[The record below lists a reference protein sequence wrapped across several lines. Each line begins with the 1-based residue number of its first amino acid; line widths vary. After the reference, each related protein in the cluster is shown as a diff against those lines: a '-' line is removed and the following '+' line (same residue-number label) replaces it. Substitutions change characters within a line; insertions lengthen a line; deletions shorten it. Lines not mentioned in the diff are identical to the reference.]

1 MDMQKLLIELMK
13 YRELSN
19 HHYMQDSSKRKVE
32 KAFEV
37 ITSHIVFELIDD
49 DMETSALKGAG
60 NE

>member
-1 MDMQKLLIELMK
+1 MDMQKLLVELMK

-19 HHYMQDSSKRKVE
+19 HHYSQDSHKKKVE

-49 DMETSALKGAG
+49 DIETSALKGES
-60 NE
+60 ND